1 MGMNQVGID
10 AIVKEFARQFNN
22 PGYTFA
28 GENYINGPWGCTCVI
43 LASPPIGVVASIAI
57 TPAVVSVAV
66 GNTVQLTCTATTTL
80 NSLFDCTKMVTWG
93 VAPPRLGGI
102 AAGLL
107 TGNMTGTGNINAT
120 YMQSGSP
127 ITAQPASLTVT
138 ATLREAEE
146 VAAAVVANGAE
157 APTQQDVPPP
167 IWLGLC
173 GYYCLIGPIQC
184 NTPIAAQI
192 TPYVTAMLQIISDSP
207 KSAGLNQPNLD
218 LKLAQEELQ

>member
-1 MGMNQVGID
+1 MGMNSVGMQ
-10 AIVKEFARQFNN
+10 AIVDEFSRQFNN

-43 LASPPIGVVASIAI
+43 LASPPIGVVSSIAI

-66 GNTVQLTCTATTTL
+66 GNTVQLTCTATTTT
-80 NSLFDCTKMVTWG
+80 NALFDCTKMVTWG

-127 ITAQPASLTVT
+127 ITASPAALTVT

-146 VAAAVVANGAE
+146 ATVAMTTNGGE

-184 NTPIAAQI
+184 NTPIAPQI
-192 TPYVTAMLQIISDSP
+192 TPYVNALQNIITQSP
-207 KSAGLNQPNLD
+207 KMALAEPDMD